1 MALNFPNN
9 PSVDQT
15 YTVGDI
21 TWTWD
26 GTSWVA
32 AGGAGDGGGGGVDLT
47 AFSVSTGSASAGGSL
62 SYSSSTGVFT
72 YRPADL
78 TNFLTGSTGVTPGT
92 YGTATDIPQIT
103 VNEDGQITAI
113 STNVSG
119 GSGGIASVERFKL
132 NYASDGTLAS
142 TSDLT
147 IGISSV
153 NIDSAS
159 GGEVTIVFNNST
171 YNYPPNSILMY
182 GYDYVNNNYV
192 IAPLETTMTKRTVE
206 AGGSSGSPTLFNGAG
221 TVTVQ
226 LRLREAETGASRSF
240 GTTTHAWIQFLMAG

>member
-1 MALNFPNN
+1 MAINFPNN

-32 AGGAGDGGGGGVDLT
+32 AGGAASGGGGVDLT
-47 AFSVSTGSASAGGSL
+47 AFSVSTGSATSGGSL

-72 YRPADL
+72 YRPADIS
-78 TNFLTGSTGVTPGT
+78 NFLTGSTGVTPGT
-92 YGTATDIPQIT
+92 YGTATEIPQIT

-119 GSGGIASVERFKL
+119 GSGGIASAERFKL

-147 IGISSV
+147 GGINNV
-153 NIDSAS
+153 NIDSAA
-159 GGEVTIVFNNST
+159 GGEVTIVFKNT
-171 YNYPPNSILMY
+171 IYNYPPMTVLMY
-182 GYDYVNNNYV
+182 GYDYTNNNYV
-192 IAPLETTMTKRTVE
+192 IAPLETTMTKRVVE
-206 AGGSSGSPTLFNGAG
+206 GGGSSGSPTLFDGTG